1 MVRRRALDIKQVLRQ
16 VELFE
21 GLSDVELDQVAAIC
35 TSKELHAGEL
45 LIHQGDQ
52 GDQLYIVMDGF
63 VEVVLSDAQQ
73 QEKRVVVNL
82 GPGQITGEIS
92 LLDQGPR
99 SASVRATAE
108 PTIVQ
113 SIHHTDFNAL
123 CEQNNHI
130 GYLVMRNM
138 AADLSFKLRHRNL
151 ADLAGE

>member
-1 MVRRRALDIKQVLRQ
+1 MDIQQVLRQ

-21 GLSDVELDQVAAIC
+21 GLSDAELKQVAAIC
-35 TSKELHAGEL
+35 TLKELHAGDT
-45 LIHQGDQ
+45 LIHQGEQ
-52 GDQLYIVMDGF
+52 GDQLYIVTEGF

-73 QEKRVVVNL
+73 KEKRVVVNL
-82 GPGQITGEIS
+82 GPGQIIGEIA

-113 SIHHTDFNAL
+113 SIHHNDFNQL
-123 CEQNNHI
+123 CAKNNHI

-151 ADLAGE
+151 ADLAGG

>member
-1 MVRRRALDIKQVLRQ
+1 MDIKQVLRQ

-21 GLSDVELDQVAAIC
+21 GLSEAELIQVAAIC
-35 TSKELHAGEL
+35 TLKELHTGDT
-45 LIHQGDQ
+45 LIHQGEQ
-52 GDQLYIVMDGF
+52 GDQLYIITEGF

-82 GPGQITGEIS
+82 GPGQIIGEIA

-113 SIHHTDFNAL
+113 SIHHNDFNNL
-123 CEQNNHI
+123 CAQNNHI

-151 ADLAGE
+151 ADLAGG

>member
-1 MVRRRALDIKQVLRQ
+1 MDIKQVLRQ

-21 GLSDVELDQVAAIC
+21 GLSNEELDQVAAIC
-35 TSKELHAGEL
+35 TTKELHAGEL

-52 GDQLYIVMDGF
+52 GDTLYIVMEGF
-63 VEVVLSDAQQ
+63 VEVILTNAQD

-82 GPGQITGEIS
+82 GPGQITGEIT

-108 PTIVQ
+108 PTVVQ
-113 SIHHTDFNAL
+113 SIHHSDFNAL

>member
-1 MVRRRALDIKQVLRQ
+1 MNIQQVLRQ

-21 GLSDVELDQVAAIC
+21 GLSDEELKQVAAIC
-35 TSKELHAGEL
+35 TSKELHAGDT
-45 LIHQGDQ
+45 LIHQGEQ
-52 GDQLYIVMDGF
+52 GDKLYIITEGF
-63 VEVVLSDAQQ
+63 VEVVLSNAQQ

-82 GPGQITGEIS
+82 GPGQIFGEIA

-99 SASVRATAE
+99 SASVRATAN

-113 SIHHTDFNAL
+113 SIHHSDFNNL
-123 CEQNNHI
+123 CAENNHI

-151 ADLAGE
+151 ADLAGG

>member
-1 MVRRRALDIKQVLRQ
+1 MDVKQALRQ

-21 GLSDVELDQVAAIC
+21 GLGDAELKQVAAIC
-35 TSKELHAGEL
+35 TQKVLHAGEM
-45 LIHQGDQ
+45 LIHQGEQ
-52 GDQLYIVMDGF
+52 GDQLYIVTEGF
-63 VEVVLSDAQQ
+63 VEVVLSDSQQ

-82 GPGQITGEIS
+82 GPGQIIGEIT

-99 SASVRATAE
+99 SANVRATAE

-113 SIHHTDFNAL
+113 SIHHHDFNNL
-123 CEQNNHI
+123 CEQNNRI

>member
-1 MVRRRALDIKQVLRQ
+1 MDVKQVLRQ

-21 GLSDVELDQVAAIC
+21 GLSVEELDQVAAIC
-35 TSKELHAGEL
+35 TPRELHAGEL

-52 GDQLYIVMDGF
+52 GDQLYIVTEGF
-63 VEVVLSDAQQ
+63 VEVVLTDAQEQ
-73 QEKRVVVNL
+73 DKRVVVNL
-82 GPGQITGEIS
+82 GPGQITGEIT

-99 SASVRATAE
+99 SATVRATAE
-108 PTIVQ
+108 PTVVQ
-113 SIHHTDFNAL
+113 SIHHTDFNTL

>member
-1 MVRRRALDIKQVLRQ
+1 MDIKQILRQ
-16 VELFE
+16 VELFD
-21 GLSDVELDQVAAIC
+21 GLSDEELDQVTTIC
-35 TSKELHAGEL
+35 TSRKLHAGEL

-52 GDQLYIVMDGF
+52 GDQLYIVMEGF

-73 QEKRVVVNL
+73 HEKRVVVNL
-82 GPGQITGEIS
+82 GPGQITGEIT

-108 PTIVQ
+108 PTVVQ
-113 SIHHTDFNAL
+113 SIHHTDFIAL

>member
-1 MVRRRALDIKQVLRQ
+1 MDIKQVLRQ

-21 GLSDVELDQVAAIC
+21 GLSNAELNQVAAIC
-35 TSKELHAGEL
+35 ASKELHAGDM
-45 LIHQGDQ
+45 LIHQGEQ
-52 GDQLYIVMDGF
+52 GDQLYIVTEGF

-82 GPGQITGEIS
+82 GPGQIIGEIA

-99 SASVRATAE
+99 SANVRATAE

-113 SIHHTDFNAL
+113 SIHHNDFNHL

>member
-1 MVRRRALDIKQVLRQ
+1 MDVKQVLRQ

-21 GLSDVELDQVAAIC
+21 GLSDEELDQVAAIC
-35 TSKELHAGEL
+35 TPRELHAGEL

-52 GDQLYIVMDGF
+52 GDQLYIVTEGF
-63 VEVVLSDAQQ
+63 VEVVLTDAQEQ
-73 QEKRVVVNL
+73 DKRVVVNL
-82 GPGQITGEIS
+82 GPGQITGEIT

-99 SASVRATAE
+99 SATVRATAE
-108 PTIVQ
+108 PTVVQ
-113 SIHHTDFNAL
+113 SIHHTDFNTL

>member
-1 MVRRRALDIKQVLRQ
+1 MDIQQALRQ
-16 VELFE
+16 IELFE
-21 GLSDVELDQVAAIC
+21 GLNDEELKQVAAIC
-35 TSKELHAGEL
+35 TPKNLHAGDM
-45 LIHQGDQ
+45 LIHQGEK
-52 GDQLYIVMDGF
+52 GDQLYIVTEGF

-82 GPGQITGEIS
+82 GPGQIIGEIT
-92 LLDQGPR
+92 LLDQGSR
-99 SASVRATAE
+99 SANVRATAE

-113 SIHHTDFNAL
+113 SIHHQDFNHL